1 MRVDSCTLGNK
12 DAEEIKRLG
21 VRGAT
26 SNSYLVRIEGRE
38 FFMKQLRSE
47 LKDDW
52 RYRSAYQKEYEVGRS
67 INDKYIVKYESIDE
81 NADGLY
87 ILMEH
92 VNGHTLDEKLVQE
105 PEYFSRGDN
114 FEKLF
119 IQTLK
124 GLKALHEANVA
135 YMDLK
140 PDNVICRSR
149 RRRRKS
155 FFRSINQY

>member
-1 MRVDSCTLGNK
+1 
-12 DAEEIKRLG
+12 
-21 VRGAT
+21 
-26 SNSYLVRIEGRE
+26 
-38 FFMKQLRSE
+38 MKQLRSE

-81 NADGLY
+81 NTDGLY

-119 IQTLK
+119 IFIPQHTHIYIIIPRDK
-124 GLKALHEANVA
+124 TIVSYCTQES
-135 YMDLK
+135 
-140 PDNVICRSR
+140 SR
-149 RRRRKS
+149 K
-155 FFRSINQY
+155 

>member
-124 GLKALHEANVA
+124 GLKAHSRCPQYHV
-135 YMDLK
+135 
-140 PDNVICRSR
+140 CRLGWKECQCTSR
-149 RRRRKS
+149 RAGDSRPY
-155 FFRSINQY
+155 I